1 MVKLQLR
8 LGLER
13 QAICCDGLHQERGS
27 CIGNRALG
35 ALYPQGGH
43 GAKEHRGKRRIAD
56 LASAQPHPPLH
67 AARLPAIASHR
78 EAGYLTLYLKS
89 DLKSEPKSLKP
100 TVFWEGFQD
109 LISGLDFRSPLRQI

>member
-56 LASAQPHPPLH
+56 LASAQPHPSLQQPVY
-67 AARLPAIASHR
+67 LPSPATG
-78 EAGYLTLYLKS
+78 EAGYLT
-89 DLKSEPKSLKP
+89 
-100 TVFWEGFQD
+100 
-109 LISGLDFRSPLRQI
+109 